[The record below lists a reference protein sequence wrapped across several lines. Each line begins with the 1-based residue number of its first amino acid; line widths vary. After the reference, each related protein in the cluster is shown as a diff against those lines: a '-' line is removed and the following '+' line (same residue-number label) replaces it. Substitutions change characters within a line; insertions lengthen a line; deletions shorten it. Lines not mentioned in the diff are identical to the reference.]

1 MKKSRYFSTIYLY
14 STFKKDK
21 TLQMIK
27 AFLFDLD
34 GVFYVDDQ
42 LLPGANA
49 TLEWL
54 QHRQIPYRFITNN
67 TTLPRKQ
74 LTQKLNRLGLKVSED
89 QLVSAN
95 YAGVLYLKKQGYES
109 CQLVLRDAAQIDYK
123 EFDTDNDTPQA
134 IVVGDIGE
142 SWDYQLLNGLM
153 MKLLEGAHLVA
164 LHKGRYFQ
172 TQNGLT
178 IDSGAFV
185 AALEHATQTKAEVVG
200 KPEATFFELATHGF
214 NCEAHQIAMVGDDL
228 INDIGGAQKMEYQ
241 TFLVKTGKYRPALY
255 KKSKIR
261 PDHLIENIGSLKKY
275 ISIKDLI

>member
-1 MKKSRYFSTIYLY
+1 
-14 STFKKDK
+14 
-21 TLQMIK
+21 MIK

-67 TTLPRKQ
+67 TLPRKQ

-95 YAGVLYLKKQGYES
+95 YTGVLYLKKQGYES

-153 MKLLEGAHLVA
+153 MKLWKARIWSPFT
-164 LHKGRYFQ
+164 KG
-172 TQNGLT
+172 
-178 IDSGAFV
+178 
-185 AALEHATQTKAEVVG
+185 
-200 KPEATFFELATHGF
+200 
-214 NCEAHQIAMVGDDL
+214 
-228 INDIGGAQKMEYQ
+228 DIFKLRM
-241 TFLVKTGKYRPALY
+241 
-255 KKSKIR
+255 
-261 PDHLIENIGSLKKY
+261 D
-275 ISIKDLI
+275 